1 MSYAVRAKAV
11 RRQVASALR
20 ESERNARKDHK
31 DAILTMRAEAR
42 ETVALAL
49 ESIKKDARRKKD
61 EAAAEKRAKAN
72 ARKAARKAA
81 VPRARK
87 RESAKN
93 HAPTLDL
100 CAVELPAFARIV
112 IEAAKSEKAVT
123 WHGDRAFIS
132 TVWSAVD
139 PQVRMRCSIEQF
151 KERLVDAHRKGLL
164 RMTRA
169 DMVRAMSDAL
179 VRESET
185 HIGMASFHFIALD

>member
-20 ESERNARKDHK
+20 DSERNARKAHK

-49 ESIKKDARRKKD
+49 ASIKKDARRKKD

-72 ARKAARKAA
+72 ARKAAGKAA

-87 RESAKN
+87 REIAKN
-93 HAPTLDL
+93 HAPALDL
-100 CAVELPAFARIV
+100 CAVDLPAFAKIV

-123 WHGDRAFIS
+123 WHGDRSFIS
-132 TVWSAVD
+132 TVWEAVD
-139 PQVRMRCSIEQF
+139 PQSRMRCSIEQF
-151 KERLVDAHRKGLL
+151 KARLVDAHRKGLIQ
-164 RMTRA
+164 MTRA
-169 DMVRAMSDAL
+169 DLVGAMKDAL

-185 HIGMASFHFIALD
+185 HIGQASFHFIALD